1 MPAMSPCTC
10 AAAGLTAVRFVQ
22 DVVLLRCTHHE
33 QQAWTVDGRPA
44 TAAQAHAVLREAF
57 EDGRT
62 RRGARRAAPRE
73 RVVQLVSSPATPAEA
88 LTALLNARGL
98 VGSWSVASAG

>member
-1 MPAMSPCTC
+1 MPPMSPCTC
-10 AAAGLTAVRFVQ
+10 AVPDLTAVRFAQ
-22 DVVLLRCTHHE
+22 DVVLLRCTRHE

-44 TAAQAHAVLREAF
+44 TAARAHAVLREVF

-62 RRGARRAAPRE
+62 RRHTPRVAPHA
-73 RVVQLVSSPATPAEA
+73 RVVQLVPPASTAEA

-98 VGSWSVASAG
+98 AGSWAVA